1 MKHLSSL
8 LFFLTIAL
16 SLTAQE
22 KNNTTRSSA
31 ADYFSR
37 APIEVASGLPEYSR
51 LDMIDYFNHGSSVKT
66 ENRLGQ
72 KVSIR
77 SISPEKL
84 VYTDDDSISTTIAL
98 LPFQKLDT
106 IIMVIRTLPM
116 PAPDSKIY
124 YFDKNWRQI
133 GGSVFPNQSIKD
145 WLTTSDRKVRSAVES
160 ELPFMISTAD
170 YDPETTTLT
179 FTNTTDG
186 YFADGQK
193 PEVLN
198 NLKPEIKYKWDGR
211 KFRLVAER

>member
-8 LFFLTIAL
+8 FFSLTIAL
-16 SLTAQE
+16 PLMAQE
-22 KNNTTRSSA
+22 NQTTDRPSA

-37 APIEVASGLPEYSR
+37 APIEVVSGLPEYSR

-72 KVSIR
+72 KVAIR
-77 SISPEKL
+77 SIEPQKL
-84 VYTDDDSISTTIAL
+84 VYQDDDSISTTIAL
-98 LPFQKLDT
+98 LPAQKSDT

-124 YFDKNWRQI
+124 YYDKNWRQI
-133 GGSVFPNQSIKD
+133 GGKAFPNQSIKD
-145 WLTTSDRKVRSAVES
+145 WLTTSDRDVRSSVET

-170 YDPETTTLT
+170 YNPETMTLT
-179 FTNTTDG
+179 FMNSTDS

-198 NLKPEIKYKWDGR
+198 NLKSELKYKWNGR
-211 KFRLVAER
+211 KFDVIAER